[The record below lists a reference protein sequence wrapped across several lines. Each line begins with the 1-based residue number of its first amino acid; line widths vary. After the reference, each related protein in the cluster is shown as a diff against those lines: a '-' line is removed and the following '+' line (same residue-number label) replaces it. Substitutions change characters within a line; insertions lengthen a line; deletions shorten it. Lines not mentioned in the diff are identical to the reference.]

1 MVANRDREIPLKKK
15 PAKPVEVGEVFGR
28 LTVLR
33 FVEPLPHELL
43 CSKGARNTLF
53 VEVQC
58 SCPRK
63 TIKRTRTTNLRS
75 GKCKSC
81 GCAQREHRE
90 AQANKSAAR
99 RRMEA

>member
-1 MVANRDREIPLKKK
+1 MVANRDRETPLRKK
-15 PAKPVEVGEVFGR
+15 PSKPVEVGEVFGR

-43 CSKGARNTLF
+43 CSKGSRNALI

-63 TIKRTRTTNLRS
+63 TIKRTRSTNLRS

-81 GCAQREHRE
+81 GCAQRENRE
-90 AQANKSAAR
+90 AQANQSAALR
-99 RRMEA
+99 RIEA

>member
-1 MVANRDREIPLKKK
+1 MVANRDREIPLRKK

-33 FVEPLPHELL
+33 FVEPLPHEKLV
-43 CSKGARNTLF
+43 SKGSRSVLF

-58 SCPRK
+58 SCPQK

-81 GCAQREHRE
+81 GCAQRENRE
-90 AQANKSAAR
+90 AQALKSAAQ